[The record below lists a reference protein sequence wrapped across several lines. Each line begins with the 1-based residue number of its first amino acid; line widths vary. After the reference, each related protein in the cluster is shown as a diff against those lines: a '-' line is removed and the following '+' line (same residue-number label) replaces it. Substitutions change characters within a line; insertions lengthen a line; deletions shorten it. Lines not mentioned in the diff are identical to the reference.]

1 MLELI
6 YLYLQYEWIRID
18 VNKEMEFVYWNEIS
32 AYLLQ
37 GILTIPDQSKE
48 KILIEMDFSPNI
60 RPIFY

>member
-18 VNKEMEFVYWNEIS
+18 VNKEMEFVYWKEIS
-32 AYLLQ
+32 AYILQ